1 MKSLL
6 VMKHG
11 CLTMNLSEKAQNRSR
26 VATGGNPP
34 KNRKDKS
41 ISEEGTVH
49 DILQLKLNHVT
60 KTREEKK
67 SVMGKYYRESV
78 LAEVNRLYNRV
89 RPNTIYSM
97 RGIKRFRDD

>member
-1 MKSLL
+1 MHYYEPDIVQYTVWVPK
-6 VMKHG
+6 
-11 CLTMNLSEKAQNRSR
+11 
-26 VATGGNPP
+26 GGNPVS
-34 KNRKDKS
+34 NRKEKS